1 MMDIEELTDN
11 FSFCETWEERYGYII
26 DLGSKLENLDAQFKT
41 PQWKVPGCQSQV
53 WLVPE
58 YKDGRIHFRGD
69 SDAVIVRGLIAIVL
83 IVYNDKSPS
92 EIKNIAIEDIF
103 AKLGLQDNLS
113 PSRRNGLMSMVNKI
127 KFYSE
132 QGM

>member
-1 MMDIEELTDN
+1 MDIEELIDN
-11 FSFCETWEERYGYII
+11 FSFCECWEDRYGYII
-26 DLGSKLENLDAQFKT
+26 DLGNKLEGLEDGFKT
-41 PQWKVPGCQSQV
+41 QAWKVPGCQSQV

-58 YKDGRIHFRGD
+58 YKEGKVHFRGD
-69 SDAVIVRGLIAIVL
+69 SDAIIVRGLIAIVL
-83 IVYNDKSPS
+83 MIYNDKSPS
-92 EIKNIAIEDIF
+92 EIKNVAIEDIF

-127 KFYSE
+127 KFYAE

>member
-1 MMDIEELTDN
+1 MDIEELTDN

-69 SDAVIVRGLIAIVL
+69 SDAVIVRGLITRIT
-83 IVYNDKSPS
+83 
-92 EIKNIAIEDIF
+92 
-103 AKLGLQDNLS
+103 G
-113 PSRRNGLMSMVNKI
+113 
-127 KFYSE
+127 
-132 QGM
+132 

>member
-1 MMDIEELTDN
+1 MDIEELTDN

-53 WLVPE
+53 WL
-58 YKDGRIHFRGD
+58 
-69 SDAVIVRGLIAIVL
+69 VIVRGLIAIVL

-127 KFYSE
+127 KFYAE